1 MYYVPLLSPTWPGR
15 WHCVDSLH
23 PNTQGGGGPGSHR
36 HLKETDTE
44 NKTEQQ
50 QCCSE
55 VVGSVILC
63 FLKLC
68 YFNIFMPS
76 ECQGLVLESTLS
88 TAHTHMW
95 AGSQEHLLVFSK
107 QTHIQAALVSLK
119 PFSNISWLE
128 VSFSPLIFIA
138 INYYYHNATQ
148 ASSNVQMGTEP
159 PKSKQQLFKAHTLQC
174 TEFR

>member
-1 MYYVPLLSPTWPGR
+1 MVYRVESQAIPLEGPLQLSVRSCVRIMYYVPLLSPTWPGR

-88 TAHTHMW
+88 TAHTHM
-95 AGSQEHLLVFSK
+95 
-107 QTHIQAALVSLK
+107 
-119 PFSNISWLE
+119 
-128 VSFSPLIFIA
+128 
-138 INYYYHNATQ
+138 
-148 ASSNVQMGTEP
+148 
-159 PKSKQQLFKAHTLQC
+159 
-174 TEFR
+174 